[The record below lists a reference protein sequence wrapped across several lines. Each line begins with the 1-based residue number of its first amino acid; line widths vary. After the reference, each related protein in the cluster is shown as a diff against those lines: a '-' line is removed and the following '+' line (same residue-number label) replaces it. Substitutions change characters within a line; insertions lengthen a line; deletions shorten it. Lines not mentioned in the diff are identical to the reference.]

1 MLAGPVHALGPNSEQ
16 VAAHAAGALARA
28 GFLMTAF
35 RHAVH
40 YASIHTGVPAVILAS
55 VALVAGYRLL
65 RRTMRF
71 AVQLTIAM
79 TIVLTATYFG
89 WLSF

>member
-1 MLAGPVHALGPNSEQ
+1 MGS
-16 VAAHAAGALARA
+16 ALAR
-28 GFLMTAF
+28 GRFVLDAF

-40 YASIHTGVPAVILAS
+40 YASVHTGVPAVILAS
-55 VALVAGYRLL
+55 VALVVGYRAF

-79 TIVLTATYFG
+79 TIVLAATYFG

>member
-1 MLAGPVHALGPNSEQ
+1 M
-16 VAAHAAGALARA
+16 AHATGAVARA
-28 GFLMTAF
+28 GFMLTAF

-40 YASIHTGVPAVILAS
+40 YASVHTGVPAVVVAS
-55 VALVAGYRLL
+55 VALVAGYHLL
-65 RRTMRF
+65 RRTVRF

-79 TIVLTATYFG
+79 TIVLLATYFG

>member
-1 MLAGPVHALGPNSEQ
+1 MLPAGPQELT
-16 VAAHAAGALARA
+16 AHAAGAMARA
-28 GFLMTAF
+28 GFALTAF

-40 YASIHTGVPAVILAS
+40 YASIHTGVPAVVVAS

-65 RRTMRF
+65 RRTVRF

-79 TIVLTATYFG
+79 TIVLLATYFG